1 MATMTN
7 ESDNSS
13 DRRHSDR
20 MPYPTAMSYRS
31 SDTAGL
37 GTVVDIS
44 PQGMFFE
51 TLTPLAAGERLHI
64 DFRFRNSRAAMEI
77 CGEITRTT
85 PSGAGVRFLW

>member
-1 MATMTN
+1 MTTETKN
-7 ESDNSS
+7 NGHEA
-13 DRRHSDR
+13 DRRYASR
-20 MPYPTAMSYRS
+20 MPYPTAMSYR
-31 SDTAGL
+31 TGVATGL

-51 TLTPLAAGERLHI
+51 TPTPLMAGERLCI
-64 DFRFRNSRAAMEI
+64 DFRFRNSQAAMEI